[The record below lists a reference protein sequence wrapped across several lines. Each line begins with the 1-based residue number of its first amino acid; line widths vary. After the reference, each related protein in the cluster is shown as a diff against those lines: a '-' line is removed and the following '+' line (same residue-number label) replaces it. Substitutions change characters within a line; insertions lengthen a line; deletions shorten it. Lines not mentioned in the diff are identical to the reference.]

1 MRLIIRIAKNELR
14 YLFYS
19 PIAWVVLLA
28 FWVLIALDYFN
39 TLHDMANVQEVMIK
53 NSNPNWTWLPYT
65 VTGKLFGGVYK
76 TAVSYLYLF
85 IPLLSMGLI
94 SREKNAGTIKLL
106 YSSPTGIRQIV
117 LGKYLGIMLY
127 LLMLVSI
134 VGIVMIVGVMD
145 IHREDYGLFISGLIG
160 FYLLACAYSAIGLF
174 MSSISIHPVISAIST
189 FMIIFLLDRIGMLWQ
204 QYDFIRDITW
214 FLSLQNRTQKMISG
228 LIVSRDIF
236 YFLVI
241 AFIFVSFTIIKLQ
254 SGRESRPWYI
264 RTGRYV
270 LVMTAALLT
279 GYLTSRPV
287 LMKYWDTT
295 YTKGNTI
302 PPELQKMLSAIGDS
316 SLEVTLYVNL
326 LSSSSTTTL
335 GLPEMRNPSYLTQ
348 FWDRYLRFKP
358 DIKFRYEYFY
368 DIDPQTS
375 DSAWLKIYP
384 GKTIQQI
391 ALKAAERKDWDIS
404 QFKTPEEMRKIADL
418 KKENY
423 RMVMLLKYNGRT
435 EVARTMNDPHCW
447 PSEDN
452 MASVF
457 KRLLEPDKISKI
469 YFLTGELE
477 RDIRKIGDRGYSKHT
492 DKSNRFSIQNMG
504 FDIDTLNL
512 NTQEIPGDMA
522 TLVLADPII
531 DFSTG
536 VQAKIKS
543 YIDNGGNMMILGK
556 PGKQSVLNPLL
567 HQLGVQLM
575 PGQLVQPTYDETPEK
590 VICRTTPFVEKLSYL
605 FNGAGFVGMPTVAA
619 IETMHETKF
628 TVKPLFYATPPG
640 TWLKGGELIVDSTLP
655 AFNVLA
661 GDMLRD
667 TFATSVQLTRNINK
681 KEQRIILF
689 GSADC
694 ISNLRS
700 EPPFTLAGGADSWL
714 TYNHFP
720 VELSMTAPVD
730 ILLTVSE
737 RGAYVQKLLFI
748 WILPGVLLLT
758 AIILLIRR
766 KRK

>member
-39 TLHDMANVQEVMIK
+39 TLHDMANVQEIMIK

-85 IPLLSMGLI
+85 IPLLCMGLI

-106 YSSPTGIRQIV
+106 YSSPAGVRQIV

-127 LLMLVSI
+127 LLMLV
-134 VGIVMIVGVMD
+134 GIVGVVMIMGVVD
-145 IHREDYGLFISGLIG
+145 IHKEDYGLFISGLIG
-160 FYLLACAYSAIGLF
+160 FYLLSCAYSAIGLF

-241 AFIFVSFTIIKLQ
+241 ASIFVSFTVIKLQ

-264 RTGRYV
+264 KMGRYV
-270 LVMTAALLT
+270 LVMVVALLT
-279 GYLTSRPV
+279 GYLTSKPV
-287 LMKYWDTT
+287 LTKYWDTT
-295 YTKGNTI
+295 ATQGNTI

-316 SLEVTLYVNL
+316 SLEVTLCVNL
-326 LSSSSTTTL
+326 LSSSSTTSL

-348 FWDRYLRFKP
+348 FWDKYLRFKP
-358 DIKFRYEYFY
+358 DIQFRYEYFY

-375 DSAWLKIYP
+375 DSAWMKIYP

-391 ALKAAERKDWDIS
+391 ALKVAERKDWDIS
-404 QFKTPEEMRKIADL
+404 HFKTPEEMRKIADL
-418 KKENY
+418 KKEGN
-423 RMVMLLKYNGRT
+423 RMVMLLKYKGRT
-435 EVARTMNDPHCW
+435 EVARTMNDPICW
-447 PSEDN
+447 PGEDN

-457 KRLLEPDKISKI
+457 KRLLEPEKISKI

-492 DKSNRFSIQNMG
+492 DRSNRFSLQNMG

-522 TLVLADPII
+522 TLVLADPIVNL
-531 DFSTG
+531 SNS
-536 VQAKIKS
+536 VQAKINS
-543 YIDNGGNMMILGK
+543 YIDTGGNMMILGK

-567 HQLGVQLM
+567 QQLGVQLM
-575 PGQLVQPTYDETPEK
+575 PGQLVQPTYNETPEK
-590 VICRTTPFVEKLSYL
+590 VICRATPNAENLSFL
-605 FNGAGFVGMPTVAA
+605 LEGAEFAGMPTVAA
-619 IETMHETKF
+619 IETMHQTKF
-628 TVKPLFYATPPG
+628 TVKPLFYTSPPG
-640 TWLKGGELIVDSTLP
+640 TWLKGGELIIDSTLP
-655 AFNVLA
+655 AFNDQA
-661 GDMLRD
+661 GDMMRD
-667 TFATSVQLTRNINK
+667 TFATAVQLTRNMGK
-681 KEQRIILF
+681 KEQRIIVY
-689 GSADC
+689 GSADF
-694 ISNLRS
+694 ISNLRME
-700 EPPFTLAGGADSWL
+700 EPYILVSGAHSWL
-714 TYNHFP
+714 TNNHFP
-720 VELSMTAPVD
+720 VELSMKLPVD

-737 RGAYVQKLLFI
+737 RGAYVQKILFI
-748 WILPGVLLLT
+748 WILPGLLLLT
-758 AIILLIRR
+758 GIILLIRR